1 MARCGILLITWSY
14 DIEKVARYGILLI
27 TWSYDIGKV
36 ARYGILLITWSY
48 NIEKVA
54 RCGIYW
60 LQRWLPALGCYT
72 TFTRSPC
79 LLRPLG
85 QWPVYDHR
93 EHWCYQAT
101 KSTFNL
107 RDATTDQ
114 RKNNSSNQSISVGW
128 MLGQHLMHWA
138 SAVPAFVIVFFWGH
152 SPLCADNRT
161 NRNQQ
166 TLTQCWFN
174 AGPPSATLAQH

>member
-1 MARCGILLITWSY
+1 M
-14 DIEKVARYGILLI
+14 ARYGILLI

-138 SAVPAFVIVFFWGH
+138 SVVPAFVILFSGV
-152 SPLCADNRT
+152 SLRYART
-161 NRNQQ
+161 
-166 TLTQCWFN
+166 TVLTEISRRWPN
-174 AGPPSATLAQH
+174 AGLMLAHRLRRWPSIKPTPDGYFTFTGMLG